1 MCGRVIQSSRVSE
14 PADAQSLFAK
24 AFAAAPV
31 SLTITSLVSG
41 RLLQVNDTFVT
52 ITGYSREEAVGRT
65 TVELG
70 LWADTA
76 DREAELAMVASSGSL
91 RNLEY
96 RFRAR
101 DGRLIIGL
109 LSAER
114 LDIAGEP
121 CALTLIQDITAAKQS
136 ESELRLLQQRLSA
149 VASAT
154 SSILA
159 SPEPGAVTTATIAV
173 ARDVFSADGYAVW
186 RFDESSGWRVVES
199 HGISE
204 TFTSRFIALNV
215 GRRVR
220 GELEFSEPLIIDDV
234 AAAPLLKDL
243 RDAYAAEGIV
253 SMVVFPLGIRGHRTG
268 TIVFYFRQ
276 PRRFT
281 DADIE
286 AGRALANIAAAA
298 LATAELYAEQ
308 EAARQA
314 ATYAQRQAAFLA
326 EAGAVLS
333 SSLDYQSTL
342 RSVARLAVPTIAD
355 WCAVDMVGSG
365 GVERLAVAHVDPDKV
380 ASAIELQKRYP
391 ADPNAPGG
399 VHDVIRTGKPA
410 RVARIRQAALEGAAR
425 DDEHLRI
432 IRRLAITSYMCVP
445 LFDRGRPAGAI
456 TFVSA
461 ESGREYSDDDLRFAR
476 ELAARASL
484 AIENARTYAE
494 AADANRLKDEF
505 LATLSHELRTP
516 LNAIL
521 GYARMLRSGIVA
533 AEKTPA
539 ALDIVERNAAS
550 LNRLIEDVLDVSR
563 IISGRIR
570 LAIEPVDLP
579 AVVRA
584 AIATVQ
590 PAADAKGVAVET
602 AVDAATPPLPAD
614 QGRLQQL
621 IWNLLANAIKFTPSG
636 GRVRVHVA
644 SAGGQI
650 ELAVSDTGIGI
661 SPEFLPY
668 VFDRFRQGDASFARE
683 HGGLGLGLAIARHI
697 AELHGG
703 TIRAESAGVG
713 RGATFTVSM
722 PMRAG
727 QSAPAPPPPYPDL
740 AAADAAVDRSTPRAR
755 LDGIHVLAVD
765 DEPEALDLVRTVLEA
780 AGARVTAVNSA
791 NAALDQLGRGGV
803 DVLIADVGMP
813 QVDGLELIRRV
824 RQLPV
829 SARSTPAAAVT
840 AYARSDDRILTI
852 ASGFQMH
859 LAKPIDPDGLVAAV
873 AALHAERTL
882 PSRTLP

>member
-1 MCGRVIQSSRVSE
+1 VSE

-24 AFAAAPV
+24 AFDAAPV

-41 RLLQVNDTFVT
+41 RLLQVNDTFVA

-76 DREAELAMVASSGSL
+76 DREAELAAVASRGSL
-91 RNLEY
+91 RNVEY

-101 DGRLIIGL
+101 DGRQIVGL

-114 LDIAGEP
+114 LNMSGEP

-136 ESELRLLQQRLSA
+136 ESELRLLQERLFA

-173 ARDVFSADGYAVW
+173 ARDVFSADAYAVW
-186 RFDESSGWRVVES
+186 RFVEPTGWHLVES

-204 TFTSRFIALNV
+204 TFTERFIAMNV
-215 GRRVR
+215 GARVR
-220 GELEFSEPLIIDDV
+220 GELQSSEPLIFADV
-234 AAAPLLKDL
+234 ANAPLLADL
-243 RDAYAAEGIV
+243 RAAYAAEGVV
-253 SMVVFPLGIRGHRTG
+253 SMVVFPLGIRGRRTG
-268 TIVFYFRQ
+268 SIVFYFRQ

-298 LATAELYAEQ
+298 LATAELYTEQ
-308 EAARQA
+308 QQARQA
-314 ATYAQRQAAFLA
+314 AHYAQRQAAFLA

-333 SSLDYQSTL
+333 SSLDYESTL

-355 WCAVDMVGSG
+355 WCAVDMVGGG
-365 GVERLAVAHVDPDKV
+365 GVQRLAVAHVDPAKV
-380 ASAIELQKRYP
+380 EYAIELQKRYP
-391 ADPNAPGG
+391 ADPKAPGG

-410 RVARIRQAALEGAAR
+410 MVRRIPASVLEGAAR
-425 DDEHLRI
+425 DAEHLRI
-432 IRRLAITSYMCVP
+432 IRQLAITSYMCVP
-445 LFDRGRPAGAI
+445 LFHRGRPVGAI

-461 ESGREYSDDDLRFAR
+461 ESQREYSDDDLRFAR

-484 AIENARTYAE
+484 AIENARAYAE

-521 GYARMLRSGIVA
+521 GYTRMLRSGIVS
-533 AEKTPA
+533 AEKTQA
-539 ALDIVERNAAS
+539 ALEILERNAAS
-550 LNRLIEDVLDVSR
+550 LNRLIDDVLDVSR

-570 LAIEPVDLP
+570 LAIEPVDLA
-579 AVVRA
+579 AVVGA

-590 PAADAKGVAVET
+590 PAADAKNVAVET
-602 AVDAATPPLPAD
+602 AVDPATPPIPAD

-636 GRVRVHVA
+636 GRVRVAVA
-644 SAGGQI
+644 PADRHI
-650 ELAVSDTGIGI
+650 EIAVSDTGIGI
-661 SPEFLPY
+661 SAEFLPY
-668 VFDRFRQGDASFARE
+668 VFDRFRQADATFARE

-703 TIRAESAGVG
+703 TIGAESGGVG

-727 QSAPAPPPPYPDL
+727 QSVSAPPPQPDL
-740 AAADAAVDRSTPRAR
+740 APGDRPIERSTSRPR

-765 DEPEALDLVRTVLEA
+765 DEPDALNLVRTVLEA
-780 AGARVTAVNSA
+780 AGARVTGVNSA
-791 NAALDQLGRGGV
+791 NAALDEIGRGSV
-803 DVLIADVGMP
+803 DVLIADIGMP
-813 QVDGLELIRRV
+813 QVDGLQLIRSV
-824 RQLPV
+824 RQLPTP
-829 SARSTPAAAVT
+829 ARTTPAAAVT

-859 LAKPIDPDGLVAAV
+859 LAKPIDPHDLVAAV
-873 AALHAERTL
+873 AALHAERT
-882 PSRTLP
+882 RA

>member
-1 MCGRVIQSSRVSE
+1 VSD

-24 AFAAAPV
+24 AFDAAPV

-91 RNLEY
+91 RNVEY

-101 DGRLIIGL
+101 DGRVIIGL

-114 LDIAGEP
+114 LNIAGEP
-121 CALTLIQDITAAKQS
+121 CALTLIQDITAAKQG

-159 SPEPGAVTTATIAV
+159 SLEPRAVTTATIAV

-204 TFTSRFIALNV
+204 TFTSRFIAMNV
-215 GRRVR
+215 GQRVR
-220 GELEFSEPLIIDDV
+220 GELSFSEPLIIHDV
-234 AAAPLLKDL
+234 AAAPLLTDL

-253 SMVVFPLGIRGHRTG
+253 SMVVFPLGIRGRRTG

-281 DADIE
+281 DGDIE

-298 LATAELYAEQ
+298 LATAELYGEQ
-308 EAARQA
+308 QAAREA

-333 SSLDYQSTL
+333 SSLNYQSTL

-355 WCAVDMVGSG
+355 WCAVDMVGAG
-365 GVERLAVAHVDPDKV
+365 GVERLAVAHVDPAKV
-380 ASAIELQKRYP
+380 EAAIEVQKRYP

-399 VHDVIRTGKPA
+399 VHDVIRTGKPV
-410 RVARIRQAALEGAAR
+410 RVARIPPTALEAAAR
-425 DDEHLRI
+425 DAEHLRI

-461 ESGREYSDDDLRFAR
+461 ESAREYSDDDLRFAR

-533 AEKTPA
+533 PEKTQA
-539 ALDIVERNAAS
+539 AIETVERNAVS

-602 AVDAATPPLPAD
+602 AVDAATPPTPAD

-636 GRVRVHVA
+636 GRVRVHVTRA
-644 SAGGQI
+644 DGHI
-650 ELAVSDTGIGI
+650 EIAVSDTGIGI
-661 SPEFLPY
+661 SSEFLPY

-703 TIRAESAGVG
+703 TIRAESAGVD

-727 QSAPAPPPPYPDL
+727 QSVPMPPPHDNVPAVDQP
-740 AAADAAVDRSTPRAR
+740 VDRSTARTR
-755 LDGIHVLAVD
+755 LDGIHVVAVD
-765 DEPEALDLVRTVLEA
+765 DEPDALNLVRTVLEA
-780 AGARVTAVNSA
+780 AGARVTAVTSA
-791 NAALDQLGRGGV
+791 NAALDEISRGGV

-813 QVDGLELIRRV
+813 QVDGLQLIRNV
-824 RQLPV
+824 RQLAGA
-829 SARSTPAAAVT
+829 ARATPAAAVT
-840 AYARSDDRILTI
+840 AYARSEDRILTI

-859 LAKPIDPDGLVAAV
+859 LAKPIDPHDLVAAV
-873 AALHAERTL
+873 AALHAERT
-882 PSRTLP
+882 RT

>member
-1 MCGRVIQSSRVSE
+1 MSE
-14 PADAQSLFAK
+14 PADDQSLFAK

-41 RLLQVNDTFVT
+41 RLLQVNDTFVA

-173 ARDVFSADGYAVW
+173 ARDVVSADGYAVW

-204 TFTSRFIALNV
+204 TFASRFIALNV

-234 AAAPLLKDL
+234 AAAPLLNDL
-243 RDAYAAEGIV
+243 REAYAAEGIV

-298 LATAELYAEQ
+298 LATAELYGEE

-314 ATYAQRQAAFLA
+314 AIYAQRQAAFLA

-355 WCAVDMVGSG
+355 WCAVDMVGTG
-365 GVERLAVAHVDPDKV
+365 GVERLAVAHVDPAKV

-391 ADPNAPGG
+391 ADPNALGG

-410 RVARIRQAALEGAAR
+410 RVARIPQAALEGAAR
-425 DDEHLRI
+425 DAEHLRI

-445 LFDRGRPAGAI
+445 LFDRGRPVGAI

-539 ALDIVERNAAS
+539 ALEIVERNAAS

-602 AVDAATPPLPAD
+602 AVDAALPPVAAD

-636 GRVRVHVA
+636 GRVRVHVGA
-644 SAGGQI
+644 ADGHI
-650 ELAVSDTGIGI
+650 EIAVSDTGIGI
-661 SPEFLPY
+661 SSEFLPY

-683 HGGLGLGLAIARHI
+683 HGGLGLGLAIARHV

-703 TIRAESAGVG
+703 TIRAESAGAG
-713 RGATFTVSM
+713 HGSTFTVSM

-727 QSAPAPPPPYPDL
+727 QRMPAVRPANSDVPAIDRP
-740 AAADAAVDRSTPRAR
+740 ADRSTRRAR

-765 DEPEALDLVRTVLEA
+765 DEPEALELVRTVLEA
-780 AGARVTAVNSA
+780 AGARVTAVDSA
-791 NAALDQLGRGGV
+791 DAALDQLDCGGV

-813 QVDGLELIRRV
+813 QVDGLQLIRRV
-824 RQLPV
+824 RQLPGA
-829 SARSTPAAAVT
+829 ARSTPAAAVT

-859 LAKPIDPDGLVAAV
+859 LAKPIDPHDLVAAV
-873 AALHAERTL
+873 AALHAERT
-882 PSRTLP
+882 RA